1 MPPGWM
7 IDVGK
12 QAGEFFETRRDSETG
27 QRKTYRL
34 KSREQYSREHNTQE
48 QPSKKYFK
56 GTLLPDIIQS
66 YDRDKGSSS
75 SQKVE
80 NQANGSIYI
89 NETDCRTTYT
99 KVFYRFCKWII
110 TNQSS

>member
-12 QAGEFFETRRDSETG
+12 QAGEFFETRRDTETG

-34 KSREQYSREHNTQE
+34 KSIEQYSREHNTQE

-56 GTLLPDIIQS
+56 GTLLPEIVQS

-75 SQKVE
+75 SSKVE
-80 NQANGSIYI
+80 NSANGKSSRSKV
-89 NETDCRTTYT
+89 DRRTTIT
-99 KVFYRFCKWII
+99 GVFH
-110 TNQSS
+110 

>member
-12 QAGEFFETRRDSETG
+12 QAGEFFETRRDPENST
-27 QRKTYRL
+27 RKTYRL
-34 KSREQYSREHNTQE
+34 KSIEQYSREHNTQE

-56 GTLLPDIIQS
+56 GTLLPEIIHA

-75 SQKVE
+75 SSKASNPE
-80 NQANGSIYI
+80 NGIP
-89 NETDCRTTYT
+89 
-99 KVFYRFCKWII
+99 F
-110 TNQSS
+110 

>member
-12 QAGEFFETRRDSETG
+12 QAGELFETRRDPETG

-34 KSREQYSREHNTQE
+34 KSIDEYSRDHNTQE

-56 GTLLPDIIQS
+56 GTLLPEIVQS
-66 YDRDKGSSS
+66 YDRDKGSSTNARP
-75 SQKVE
+75 E
-80 NQANGSIYI
+80 NHASG
-89 NETDCRTTYT
+89 TTSE
-99 KVFYRFCKWII
+99 I
-110 TNQSS
+110 

>member
-1 MPPGWM
+1 M

-12 QAGEFFETRRDSETG
+12 QASEFFETRRDSETG

-34 KSREQYSREHNTQE
+34 KSIEQYSREHNTQE

-80 NQANGSIYI
+80 NQANGSIHI
-89 NETDCRTTYT
+89 NETNYRTTYT
-99 KVFYRFCKWII
+99 KVFY
-110 TNQSS
+110 

>member
-12 QAGEFFETRRDSETG
+12 QAGEFFEPRRDSETG

-34 KSREQYSREHNTQE
+34 KSIEQYSREHNTQE

-56 GTLLPDIIQS
+56 GTLLPEIIQS

-75 SQKVE
+75 SSKAE
-80 NQANGSIYI
+80 NQANGIHFR
-89 NETDCRTTYT
+89 NQVDRRTTNT
-99 KVFYRFCKWII
+99 NVFH
-110 TNQSS
+110 

>member
-1 MPPGWM
+1 M

-34 KSREQYSREHNTQE
+34 KSIDQYSREHSTQE

-75 SQKVE
+75 SQKAE
-80 NQANGSIYI
+80 NQATGTIPLDLELTS
-89 NETDCRTTYT
+89 RTTFT
-99 KVFYRFCKWII
+99 ECFY
-110 TNQSS
+110 